1 MISSLRS
8 ETVGPD
14 RIWRGHFVGPGGHA
28 IHATLDL
35 AKAEQI
41 GRIRGGVDPPPEP
54 DASTPGM
61 LARIRAA
68 VGGFLNPE
76 YL

>member
-1 MISSLRS
+1 MTSSLRS

-28 IHATLDL
+28 IHASLDL
-35 AKAEQI
+35 GKAEQI
-41 GRIRGGVDPPPEP
+41 GRIRGAVDPPPEP